1 MPTNT
6 EIAQFFAPITQIVNG
21 ASYVTFNINESR
33 LTPTQI
39 IQNVNVGGRLTTP
52 AMNVQIVGLADFVA
66 NNVTAYSLPIA
77 SASVLGGIKVGSGL
91 TINAITGVL
100 DATGGGGTV
109 LSVGDLSPL
118 FTTTNPTTTP
128 TFAQISQA
136 QNLVFASPNGSS
148 GNPTFRALVA
158 NDIPALPYVTSAITS
173 LNGLTSA
180 TQTFTNDTNVTMVS
194 GGSAHV
200 ITWAGLLA
208 PARGGT
214 GVNNS
219 TRTITINTNNAA
231 FTFSGA
237 HTLTVPATG
246 TATLGTGTSGQA
258 TFWTGTNTVSGDSA
272 FTWDNTNKRLK
283 VGTATPIGTR
293 VFTVAVDTAVDG
305 FMGVEIKNGTPSGSM
320 VLNFAESATNGGGF
334 NRYNSAV
341 IGTWIGTTS
350 LPLANS
356 VVLGNQSGGSVGNA
370 RVLVNATPFVVIGG
384 QTDSNAALFMDTTG
398 LTLTTLTALTSS
410 TTALNRLTVV
420 GNSFFGSNTAAN
432 STLQV
437 GGSLAL
443 NYTSYAGSGT
453 YTVLSTDYLINCT
466 TSSCTVALPTAVGIT
481 GRIYIIKNTGTAT
494 TVTIT
499 TSGSP
504 SQTIDGAAPS
514 TVTGLVPLRIMSN
527 GANWIT
533 I

>member
-1 MPTNT
+1 MATNT
-6 EIAQFFAPITQIVNG
+6 EIANFFAPVTQIVNG

-39 IQNVNVGGRLTTP
+39 VQNVNVGGRLTTP

-109 LSVGDLSPL
+109 TSVGDLSPL

-219 TRTITINTNNAA
+219 TRTITVNTNNAI
-231 FTFSGA
+231 FDFSGA
-237 HTLTVPATG
+237 FTLTVPATG
-246 TATLGTGTSGQA
+246 TATLGTGASGRA
-258 TFWTGTNTVSGDSA
+258 TFWTGTNTVSSDST
-272 FTWDNTNKRLK
+272 FVWNNTTKVLK
-283 VGTATPIGTR
+283 VGAGAEAAIGGRLLQVSSNDASNRVGIWLQNTTAGGGQAVNFFEDSNNSAYFARFNTGGSPGSFGGTSLSQSNT
-293 VFTVAVDTAVDG
+293 FQLNITS
-305 FMGVEIKNGTPSGSM
+305 SGSTSTGYL
-320 VLNFAESATNGGGF
+320 VWLGNPIISL
-334 NRYNSAV
+334 
-341 IGTWIGTTS
+341 IGTT
-350 LPLANS
+350 ATNTA
-356 VVLGNQSGGSVGNA
+356 VYT
-370 RVLVNATPFVVIGG
+370 NATGM
-384 QTDSNAALFMDTTG
+384 L
-398 LTLTTLTALTSS
+398 LTTLSAISGSTSTS
-410 TTALNRLTVV
+410 NRFTVV

-432 STLQV
+432 STVHV

-443 NYTSYAGSGT
+443 NYTPYAGSGT

-499 TSGSP
+499 TVS
-504 SQTIDGAAPS
+504 SQTIDGIAPS
-514 TVTGLVPLRIMSN
+514 TITGLVPLRIMSN